1 MGKIGRNEPC
11 HCGSGKKFKKCHGS
25 VQVQVPVR
33 SDQEMMRDVRAQGF
47 FTSQD
52 FKDADRLSNLGP
64 IIRGEWRLFPDDE
77 QKLIAAGSTVP
88 PPVKGYFLIDTG
100 ASFTGIDGDV
110 ARELNLPS
118 LGLKE
123 AYGVGGTGMFE
134 TYRAS
139 IVLYVASMSG
149 ERLAIGL
156 FKDFLSAP
164 VLRETHDAF
173 NLTAPDGSP
182 LRVIGLLGR
191 DFLQFATLNYNGL
204 AGSWDMTIDPAV
216 MQPWNVAR

>member
-1 MGKIGRNEPC
+1 MAKIGRNEPC
-11 HCGSGKKFKKCHGS
+11 HCGSGKKFKKCHGG
-25 VQVQVPVR
+25 VQAPVR
-33 SDQEMMRDVRAQGF
+33 SDREMLGDVRAQGF
-47 FTSQD
+47 RVSQN
-52 FKDADRLSNLGP
+52 FRDADRLLSLGP
-64 IIRGEWRLFPDDE
+64 VIRGEWRLSPDDE
-77 QKLIAAGSTVP
+77 RNLIAGGGPVP

-100 ASFTGIDGDV
+100 ASFTSIDGSV

-118 LGLKE
+118 VGLKE
-123 AYGVGGTGMFE
+123 ASGIEGAGMFE

-139 IVLYVASMSG
+139 ILLYVESMNG

-156 FKDFLSAP
+156 HKDFLSAP
-164 VLRETHDAF
+164 VLRQVHDSF

-191 DFLQFATLNYNGL
+191 DFLQFATLNYDGL

>member
-1 MGKIGRNEPC
+1 MVKIGRNEPC

-25 VQVQVPVR
+25 AQAPVR
-33 SDQEMMRDVRAQGF
+33 SDRETLRDVRAQGF
-47 FTSQD
+47 RVSQD

-64 IIRGEWRLFPDDE
+64 VIRGEWRLFPDDE
-77 QKLIAAGSTVP
+77 RNLIAAGAAAQ
-88 PPVKGYFLIDTG
+88 PVKGYFLIDTG
-100 ASFTGIDGDV
+100 ASFTGIDGSV

-123 AYGVGGTGMFE
+123 AYGVEGAGMFE

-139 IVLYVASMSG
+139 ILLYVESMGG

-156 FKDFLSAP
+156 HKDFLSAP
-164 VLRETHDAF
+164 VLRDVHDAF

-191 DFLQFATLNYNGL
+191 DFLQFATLNYDGL
-204 AGSWDMTIDPAV
+204 AGSWDMRIDPAV

>member
-1 MGKIGRNEPC
+1 MAKIGRNEPC

-25 VQVQVPVR
+25 IQAPVH
-33 SDQEMMRDVRAQGF
+33 SDREMLRDVRAQGF
-47 FTSQD
+47 RVSQD

-64 IIRGEWRLFPDDE
+64 VIRGEWRLFPDDE
-77 QKLIAAGSTVP
+77 RNLIAGGGAVP

-100 ASFTGIDGDV
+100 ASFTSIDGDV

-118 LGLKE
+118 LRLE
-123 AYGVGGTGMFE
+123 DAYGVTGAGMFE

-139 IVLYVASMSG
+139 ILLYVASMNG

-156 FKDFLSAP
+156 HNDFLSAP
-164 VLRETHDAF
+164 VLREVHDSF

-191 DFLQFATLNYNGL
+191 DFLQFATLNYDGL